1 MNQWNRTITKISKL
15 EATLR
20 RQKMIQTVK
29 KILRKMEGVYWL
41 HIRLRQSG
49 KSFIHSLFIQV
60 HHGDDSVKY
69 ASNML
74 KGRTGYLKLYILEN
88 TPKDTLKDIKMAIL
102 IKMQSSKS
110 SCFKE
115 YVQRE
120 VFINKSLQAQE
131 ILTKVKWKATD
142 GLLKSS

>member
-60 HHGDDSVKY
+60 HHGDDSVTY

-88 TPKDTLKDIKMAIL
+88 TPKDTQKDIKMAIL
-102 IKMQSSKS
+102 IKIQSSKS